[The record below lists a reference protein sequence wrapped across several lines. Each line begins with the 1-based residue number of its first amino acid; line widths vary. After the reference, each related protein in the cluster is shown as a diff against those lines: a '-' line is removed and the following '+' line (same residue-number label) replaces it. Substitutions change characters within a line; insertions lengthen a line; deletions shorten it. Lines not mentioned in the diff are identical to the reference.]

1 MKKVL
6 YLLMFLITIQL
17 VVASH
22 GVPGEH
28 QEVRSLKSQ
37 MAAFS
42 DKSIDLGTILPGI
55 VFTLFKDEPINIE
68 ITGDESPLELNI
80 VLKSDHTL
88 VVKSGKDASAKVSI
102 KTSWVNLDKI
112 FNAANPRAELKRQLR
127 TKETSY
133 TTVGFLAKSKMTLLR
148 AGL

>member
-6 YLLMFLITIQL
+6 YLFMFLL
-17 VVASH
+17 VVSSVLA
-22 GVPGEH
+22 VTIAER
-28 QEVRSLKSQ
+28 QEVASLKSQ

-42 DKSIDLGTILPGI
+42 NKTIDLGTILPGI
-55 VFTLFKDEPINIE
+55 VFTLFKDEVINIQ
-68 ITGDESPLELNI
+68 INGDAAPLELN
-80 VLKSDHTL
+80 VMLTSDHTL
-88 VVKSGKDASAKVSI
+88 VIKSGKDVSAKVSI
-102 KTSWVNLDKI
+102 KTTWVNMDKI

-133 TTVGFLAKSKMTLLR
+133 MAVGFLAKSKMSLLR

>member
-1 MKKVL
+1 
-6 YLLMFLITIQL
+6 MFLITIQL

-28 QEVRSLKSQ
+28 QEVKSLKTQ

-55 VFTLFKDEPINIE
+55 VFILFKDEVINVQID
-68 ITGDESPLELNI
+68 GDESPLHLNI
-80 VLKSDHTL
+80 MLKSDRTL

-102 KTSWVNLDKI
+102 KTSWVKI
-112 FNAANPRAELKRQLR
+112 EKILNAANPRAELKRQLR
-127 TKETSY
+127 TKETTY
-133 TTVGFLAKSKMTLLR
+133 TTVGFLAASKMTLLR